1 MKKIL
6 ATLSSSHIKY
16 IPLLQYL
23 FGFFFPVIGI
33 SSLVISFKKI
43 IVIIIVKKEMQ
54 CQSCINKS
62 HKHKFQHVLLC
73 IMITAA
79 LPHRYSLHCT
89 V

>member
-23 FGFFFPVIGI
+23 FVFFPVIGI

-54 CQSCINKS
+54 CQSCIDKS